1 MGQVDRTTGN
11 SGSNP
16 IDNPT
21 IVSVQGRM
29 VAGQKITSADIN
41 IIRDAVVGWN
51 LHTHDYYDQVTLNDF
66 GNVNGGS
73 SSQNLTSGQGPG
85 TASSVAS
92 GVITAAVINEYNAA
106 ATAIKNHS
114 HTHSA
119 S

>member
-16 IDNPT
+16 IGNPT
-21 IVSVQGRM
+21 IVDVQGRM

-92 GVITAAVINEYNAA
+92 GVITAAVVNEYNTAA
-106 ATAIKNHS
+106 AALKNHS